1 MSTVTCTVSGMAR
14 RSYGQYCTL
23 AEALDVVGERW
34 TLLIVRELM
43 LGPRRFTDLAANL
56 PGMGRNLL
64 SERLRHLED
73 EGLVRRR
80 TLDPPAASR
89 VYELSE
95 DGRSLGPV
103 LAELGRWGVRRLGEP
118 RPGQAFRAAWAMFPL
133 SYMASRDAAEGV
145 RETYEFRVDDEVFQ
159 IAVDDG
165 AIVPRSGS
173 ADSADVTISL
183 STESLL
189 DLLAGTIEPLEAI
202 SSGRVV
208 IEGEPEAVGNC
219 LAIVGGVASG

>member
-1 MSTVTCTVSGMAR
+1 MAR

-43 LGPRRFTDLAANL
+43 LGPRRFTDLARNL

-73 EGLVRRR
+73 EGLVSRR

-95 DGRSLGPV
+95 DGRALGPV

-118 RPGQAFRAAWAMFPL
+118 RPGQEFRAAWAMFPL
-133 SYMASRDAAEGV
+133 SYMANREAAEGL

-165 AIVPRSGS
+165 TVVPRSGS
-173 ADSADVTISL
+173 PQPADVTIMVSA
-183 STESLL
+183 ESLL
-189 DLLAGTIEPLEAI
+189 DLLAGTVEPLEAI

-208 IEGEPEAVGNC
+208 IEGEPAAIGNC
-219 LAIVGGVASG
+219 LAIVGGVSQPPPARA